1 MTPEKNTPSYY
12 KMRALRAMN
21 AQTGS
26 TFPFLTSYIR
36 TLLTSLKINRI
47 IHSRQVAVEKTQ
59 VHESLAPEA
68 LGRRL
73 V

>member
-1 MTPEKNTPSYY
+1 MTPEAHTPAFY
-12 KMRALRAMN
+12 KMRALQAMN
-21 AQTGS
+21 IREGDAWMTGYANVM
-26 TFPFLTSYIR
+26 LTR
-36 TLLTSLKINRI
+36 LKQQNKIKA
-47 IHSRQVAVEKTQ
+47 RQVAVEKTQ

>member
-1 MTPEKNTPSYY
+1 
-12 KMRALRAMN
+12 MRALQAMELQDGDWWMKNYAYSQLTRVKRA
-21 AQTGS
+21 
-26 TFPFLTSYIR
+26 
-36 TLLTSLKINRI
+36 NRI
-47 IHSRQVAVEKTQ
+47 AARQVAVEKTQ